1 MTFYGVAG
9 GLGFT
14 SWLFSPYAKETAI
27 GRAAQESFAWRW
39 VVAQLDEMSK
49 PFSEPSREKLLP
61 DWPFF
66 PNLPPDHPCPPTL
79 VLDLEG
85 TLVKSTWDKKYG
97 WRHAKRPG
105 VDKFLLEMSRYYEI
119 VFFSPNIAGNAE
131 PIMLM
136 LDKVIGWP
144 LLPRRSRLHVAMC
157 HGATSSVSRPTAS
170 PPRTPYAHAART
182 NWCGTSCT
190 ERRPSSWAGCM

>member
-9 GLGFT
+9 GLGVT
-14 SWLFSPYAKETAI
+14 SWLFSPYAKETAV

-39 VVAQLDEMSK
+39 VLAQLDEISR
-49 PFSEPSREKLLP
+49 PFSEPVRDKLLP

-66 PNLPPDHPCPPTL
+66 PNIPPDTPCPPTL

-131 PIMLM
+131 PIMNL
-136 LDKVIGWP
+136 LDKVLGRP
-144 LLPRRSRLHVAMC
+144 FLSHPCVNVAMC
-157 HGATSSVSRPTAS
+157 QGVASPHPAPLPLVHRLTAS
-170 PPRTPYAHAART
+170 PRTTPAPATRT
-182 NWCGTSCT
+182 MW
-190 ERRPSSWAGCM
+190 